1 MIHQSLYG
9 FYLACTAAIKPEAC
23 CEIINLGGIK
33 EYSISEANQ
42 ILRDVIG
49 DGDVVYREQR
59 HEVKVAVPT
68 YQKSVDILGFEHKT
82 DLKQG
87 LKLMWEWAQK
97 QPHKERFVW
106 DQYELEKGI
115 YSFWK

>member
-1 MIHQSLYG
+1 MELQYNTSELQHIAQLICNMHEKFENEELILDAMDAQ
-9 FYLACTAAIKPEAC
+9 FVQQH
-23 CEIINLGGIK
+23 NL
-33 EYSISEANQ
+33 
-42 ILRDVIG
+42 R
-49 DGDVVYREQR
+49 
-59 HEVKVAVPT
+59 
-68 YQKSVDILGFEHKT
+68 
-82 DLKQG
+82 QG